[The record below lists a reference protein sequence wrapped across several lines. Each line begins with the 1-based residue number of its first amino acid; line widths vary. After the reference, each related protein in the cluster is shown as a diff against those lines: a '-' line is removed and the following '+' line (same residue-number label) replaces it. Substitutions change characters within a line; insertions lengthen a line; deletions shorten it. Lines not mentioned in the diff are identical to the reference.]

1 MHHHPASIIGIKMQ
15 QISKKLGFSQAH
27 DANIM
32 FYQLCQITTHVSGKH
47 QGVV

>member
-1 MHHHPASIIGIKMQ
+1 MHHLASITGIKMQ
-15 QISKKLGFSQAH
+15 QISRNLGFSQAP

-32 FYQLCQITTHVSGKH
+32 FYQLCQITTHLSGKH